1 MNFKILKFY
10 EGQKMIVDL
19 DFLKHSYYNGNLKGA
34 EIFSYLFKL
43 KDHKFFKNKEF
54 NENIFIE
61 FNIKSSTWCNFI
73 TFLKSNDIP
82 YRNNYDLN
90 LSILN
95 DINELSN
102 KLGGIPIFDEYYL
115 NFIEEYKKEN
125 NKRKIKGPKDDIDEL
140 YDWKI
145 FSEKHY
151 KEQFSDLK
159 EFSYYNTF
167 RAGVDQYYIVRKKK

>member
-43 KDHKFFKNKEF
+43 KDHKSFKKEEF
-54 NENIFIE
+54 NEKIFID
-61 FNIKSSTWCNFI
+61 FSIRSSTWCNFI
-73 TFLKSNDIP
+73 TFLKLSEIP
-82 YRNNYDLN
+82 YKNNYDLS

-95 DINELSN
+95 NIIELSN
-102 KLGGIPIFDEYYL
+102 KLGGIPVFDEYYL
-115 NFIEEYKKEN
+115 NFIEEYKKNN
-125 NKRKIKGPKDDIDEL
+125 NKRKIKGPEDDIDEL

-145 FSEKHY
+145 FDERFY

-159 EFSYYNTF
+159 EYSYYNTF
-167 RAGVDQYYIVRKKK
+167 RQGIIQYYVLRKKK